1 MAKNETELAASPL
14 PVDLAMRW
22 SVGVSFGMVLIKFGG
37 FLLTNSAAVLSDAA
51 ESVVH
56 IVGVLFAAY
65 SLRFSH
71 KPADETHRYGHAKIG
86 FFSAGVEGTMIVMA
100 ALFIYAESIRK
111 LVHPEPL
118 TNLSEGMV
126 LSSIAAAGNG
136 ILGLYLLGSA
146 KKHHS
151 LILEANGKHTL
162 ADCWTSLAVLA
173 TLFLAGILHWTP
185 LDPVIGILV
194 ATNLVYTGIRLV
206 QSSFSGLMDE
216 ADPKVQ
222 KFITEILDRET
233 ERRHVSYH
241 NLRHRNLG
249 DTQWV
254 EFHLVFPAGVLLSD
268 AHRIATEIEEVL
280 GRQVTPKAKV
290 TTHLESA
297 LDHHILHQ
305 EGD

>member
-1 MAKNETELAASPL
+1 VAKSETELAARPL
-14 PVDLAMRW
+14 PVDIAMRW
-22 SVGVSFGMVLIKFGG
+22 SVGVSFAMVVIKVAA
-37 FLLTNSAAVLSDAA
+37 FLLTNSAAVLSDAS
-51 ESVVH
+51 ESIVH

-86 FFSAGVEGTMIVMA
+86 FFSAGVEGTMIVIA
-100 ALFIYAESIRK
+100 ALFIYFESIRK
-111 LVHPEPL
+111 LVQPEPL
-118 TNLSEGMV
+118 TNLPEGLV
-126 LSSIAAAGNG
+126 LSGIAAVGNG
-136 ILGLYLLGSA
+136 ILGLYLLRSA

-151 LILEANGKHTL
+151 LILEANGRHTL
-162 ADCWTSLAVLA
+162 ADCWTSLAVLL
-173 TLFLAGILHWTP
+173 TLLLTGFLHWTA

-194 ATNLVYTGIRLV
+194 ATSIVYTGIRLV
-206 QSSFSGLMDE
+206 HASFSGLMDE

-222 KFITEILDRET
+222 KLITEILDRET
-233 ERRHVSYH
+233 GHRHVSYH

-268 AHRIATEIEEVL
+268 AHRIATEIEEAL
-280 GRQVTPKAKV
+280 GSEVAPKAKV

-305 EGD
+305 KGD

>member
-1 MAKNETELAASPL
+1 MARNETELACPPL

-22 SVGVSFGMVLIKFGG
+22 SVGVSFGMVLIKVAG

-51 ESVVH
+51 ESIVH

-65 SLRFSH
+65 SLRLSH

-86 FFSAGVEGTMIVMA
+86 FFSAGVEGTMIVIA
-100 ALFIYAESIRK
+100 ALFIYLESIRK
-111 LVHPEPL
+111 LLQPEPL
-118 TNLSEGMV
+118 TNLPAGLV
-126 LSSIAAAGNG
+126 LSAIAAAGNG
-136 ILGLYLLGSA
+136 ILGLYLLRSA

-151 LILEANGKHTL
+151 VILEANGKHTF
-162 ADCWTSLAVLA
+162 ADCWTSLAVLV
-173 TLFLAGILHWTP
+173 TLFLAGTLHWTA

-194 ATNLVYTGIRLV
+194 ATSIVYTGIRLV
-206 QSSFSGLMDE
+206 HSSFSGLMDE

-222 KFITEILDRET
+222 KLITEILDRET
-233 ERRHVSYH
+233 ERRNVSYH

-280 GRQVTPKAKV
+280 SSKVAPKAKV

-305 EGD
+305 QGD

>member
-1 MAKNETELAASPL
+1 VAKNETELAVRAL

-22 SVGVSFGMVLIKFGG
+22 SVGVSFGMVLIKVSG

-51 ESVVH
+51 ESIVH

-86 FFSAGVEGTMIVMA
+86 FFSAGVEGTMIVVA
-100 ALFIYAESIRK
+100 ALFIYLESIRK
-111 LVHPEPL
+111 LVQPEPL
-118 TNLSEGMV
+118 TNLVAGLV
-126 LSSIAAAGNG
+126 LSGIAAVSNG
-136 ILGLYLLGSA
+136 ILGLYLLRSA

-162 ADCWTSLAVLA
+162 ADCWTSLAVLL
-173 TLFLAGILHWTP
+173 TLLLTGLFHWTA

-194 ATNLVYTGIRLV
+194 ATSIVYTGIRLV

-222 KFITEILDRET
+222 KLITEILDRET
-233 ERRHVSYH
+233 EYRNVSYH

-268 AHRIATEIEEVL
+268 AHRIATEIEDVL
-280 GRQVTPKAKV
+280 GSKVAPKAKV

>member
-1 MAKNETELAASPL
+1 MAKNETELAAQPL

-22 SVGVSFGMVLIKFGG
+22 SVGVSFGMVLIKVSG
-37 FLLTNSAAVLSDAA
+37 FLLTNSAAVLSDAS
-51 ESVVH
+51 ESIVH

-86 FFSAGVEGTMIVMA
+86 FFSAGVEGTMIVIA
-100 ALFIYAESIRK
+100 ALFIYLESIRK
-111 LVHPEPL
+111 LVQPEPL
-118 TNLSEGMV
+118 TNLAAGLV
-126 LSSIAAAGNG
+126 LSGIAAVGNG
-136 ILGLYLLGSA
+136 ILGLYLLRSA

-162 ADCWTSLAVLA
+162 ADCWTSLAVLL
-173 TLFLAGILHWTP
+173 TLFLTGLLHWTA

-194 ATNLVYTGIRLV
+194 ATNIVYTGIRLV

-222 KFITEILDRET
+222 KLITEILDRET
-233 ERRHVSYH
+233 EHRNVSYH

-268 AHRIATEIEEVL
+268 AHRIATEIEGVL
-280 GRQVTPKAKV
+280 GSKVAPKAKV

>member
-1 MAKNETELAASPL
+1 VAKNETELAARPL

-22 SVGVSFGMVLIKFGG
+22 SVGVSFGMVLIKVAG

-51 ESVVH
+51 ESIVH

-86 FFSAGVEGTMIVMA
+86 FFSAGVEGTMIVIA
-100 ALFIYAESIRK
+100 ALFICAESIRK

-118 TNLSEGMV
+118 TNLSEGLV

-136 ILGLYLLGSA
+136 ILGIYLLGSA

-194 ATNLVYTGIRLV
+194 AINLVYTGIRLV

-233 ERRHVSYH
+233 KHRNVSYH
-241 NLRHRNLG
+241 NLRHRDLG

-280 GRQVTPKAKV
+280 GSKVAPKAKV

-305 EGD
+305 QGD

>member
-1 MAKNETELAASPL
+1 MASGETELMTDPR

-22 SVGVSFGMVLIKFGG
+22 SVGVSFAMVVIKVSG

-51 ESVVH
+51 ESIVH

-65 SLRFSH
+65 SLRLSH
-71 KPADETHRYGHAKIG
+71 KPADDTHRYGHAKIG
-86 FFSAGVEGTMIVMA
+86 FFSAGVEGTMIVIA

-111 LVHPEPL
+111 LVQPEPL
-118 TNLSEGMV
+118 TNLSQGLI
-126 LSSIAAAGNG
+126 LSGIAAAGNG
-136 ILGLYLLGSA
+136 LLGLYLLSSA
-146 KKHHS
+146 RRHHS

-162 ADCWTSLAVLA
+162 ADCWTSCAVLA
-173 TLFLAGILHWTP
+173 TLFLTGILHWP
-185 LDPVIGILV
+185 FLDPIIGILV
-194 ATNLVYTGIRLV
+194 ATNIVFTGIRLV
-206 QSSFSGLMDE
+206 HSSFSGLMDE
-216 ADPKVQ
+216 ADPKLQ

-254 EFHLVFPAGVLLSD
+254 EFHLVFPGGVLLSD

-280 GRQVTPKAKV
+280 SSNVTPRAKV

-305 EGD
+305 QGD

>member
-1 MAKNETELAASPL
+1 VAKNETELTPVSP

-22 SVGVSFGMVLIKFGG
+22 SVGVSFGMVLVKVTG

-51 ESVVH
+51 ESIVH
-56 IVGVLFAAY
+56 VVGVLFAAY
-65 SLRFSH
+65 SLRLSH

-86 FFSAGVEGTMIVMA
+86 FFSAGVEGTMIVIA
-100 ALFIYAESIRK
+100 ALFIYVESIRK
-111 LVHPEPL
+111 LVQPEPL
-118 TNLSEGMV
+118 THLSEGLV
-126 LSSIAAAGNG
+126 LSSVAAASNG
-136 ILGLYLLGSA
+136 ILGFYLLRSA

-173 TLFLAGILHWTP
+173 TLFLAGVLHWTP

-194 ATNLVYTGIRLV
+194 ATNIVYTGVRLV
-206 QSSFSGLMDE
+206 HSSFSGLMDE
-216 ADPKVQ
+216 ADPKLQ

-233 ERRHVSYH
+233 ERRNVSYH

-249 DTQWV
+249 DAQWV

-268 AHRIATEIEEVL
+268 AHRIATEIEGVL
-280 GRQVTPKAKV
+280 SSKVAPRAKV

>member
-1 MAKNETELAASPL
+1 MAKNQTELTPSPL
-14 PVDLAMRW
+14 PVDVAMRW
-22 SVGVSFGMVLIKFGG
+22 SVGVSVGMVLMKVAGY
-37 FLLTNSAAVLSDAA
+37 LLTNSAAVLGDAA
-51 ESVVH
+51 EAVVH

-65 SLRFSH
+65 SLRLSH

-86 FFSAGVEGTMIVMA
+86 FFSAGVEGTMIVVA
-100 ALFIYAESIRK
+100 ALFIYGESIGK
-111 LVHPEPL
+111 LVQPEPL
-118 TNLSEGMV
+118 THIPAGLLLSG
-126 LSSIAAAGNG
+126 IAAAGNG
-136 ILGLYLLGSA
+136 LLGLALLRVA
-146 KKHHS
+146 KRHHS
-151 LILEANGKHTL
+151 LILEANGKHTF

-173 TLFLAGILHWTP
+173 TLFLAGILHWTW
-185 LDPVIGILV
+185 LDPIIGILV
-194 ATNLVYTGIRLV
+194 ATNIVVTGIRLV
-206 QSSFSGLMDE
+206 HSSFSGLMDE

-233 ERRHVSYH
+233 ERRRISYH
-241 NLRHRNLG
+241 NLRHRDLG

-280 GRQVTPKAKV
+280 GSKVTPKAKV

-305 EGD
+305 KGD